1 MSIQKF
7 NLITEGTYKE
17 IYLLLNEEEKNKKL
31 RTILSDIEEQ
41 NNFPNEQIL
50 LKINWND
57 KYSDKIKEVIKLEKI
72 ELFFRDLIN
81 MTNNENN
88 NNNNKGVKNENIA
101 INKDIGKENKININN
116 KNLLIEN
123 HLKND
128 NSNNMSKE
136 NTNQINKNISLNDLF
151 EILGE
156 EELLDENNLWF
167 CENCKKKQKAMKK
180 LEIYKTP
187 KILIIQIKRFN
198 RIKKLETKVDF
209 PIKNLDI
216 NKYIISEDKNKNIK
230 YDLFAVANHYGSL
243 NFGHYTAI
251 CKNSLNDKWYEFNDS
266 MVSEIKDISRIISE
280 NAYVLFYKQKNLSD
294 LDWDKIYNKKFI
306 NININ
311 DLASL
316 IDFNYDF
323 IYNSKSGNNSFI
335 HNDKNDINKN
345 KEEIYE
351 QDEFD
356 EKIKEENI
364 FLKTKVDRNE
374 IIHNEIKEQKE
385 NFENDSKI
393 KEDINGSLNRNYL
406 SKKRSSSSC
415 EILQI

>member
-1 MSIQKF
+1 
-7 NLITEGTYKE
+7 
-17 IYLLLNEEEKNKKL
+17 
-31 RTILSDIEEQ
+31 
-41 NNFPNEQIL
+41 
-50 LKINWND
+50 
-57 KYSDKIKEVIKLEKI
+57 
-72 ELFFRDLIN
+72 
-81 MTNNENN
+81 
-88 NNNNKGVKNENIA
+88 
-101 INKDIGKENKININN
+101 
-116 KNLLIEN
+116 
-123 HLKND
+123 
-128 NSNNMSKE
+128 MSKE

-280 NAYVLFYKQKNLSD
+280 NAYVLFYKQK
-294 LDWDKIYNKKFI
+294 IY
-306 NININ
+306 
-311 DLASL
+311 L
-316 IDFNYDF
+316 I
-323 IYNSKSGNNSFI
+323 
-335 HNDKNDINKN
+335 
-345 KEEIYE
+345 
-351 QDEFD
+351 
-356 EKIKEENI
+356 
-364 FLKTKVDRNE
+364 
-374 IIHNEIKEQKE
+374 
-385 NFENDSKI
+385 
-393 KEDINGSLNRNYL
+393 
-406 SKKRSSSSC
+406 
-415 EILQI
+415 